1 METLGLQ
8 YPVMQTGMVG
18 GGRGGPRWL
27 RALSRASG
35 PLGRML
41 PLGALDMLRSL
52 QRVALPVYTPALPLA
67 GMNAAVVD
75 RAAL

>member
-1 METLGLQ
+1 
-8 YPVMQTGMVG
+8 
-18 GGRGGPRWL
+18 L

-41 PLGALDMLRSL
+41 PLGALDMFLSL
-52 QRVALPVYTPALPLA
+52 QRVALPVYTPALPRA
-67 GMNAAVVD
+67 GINAAVVD